1 MVMKFR
7 VIKNMI
13 KQGFQG
19 MWRNRSMGLA
29 SITSISSVLMILGVV
44 LIIVLSINNLVMDT
58 KDKFDEIQIYIKD
71 DVSDEKL
78 TEIEDLIS
86 NNEGVLSVMYESK

>member
-1 MVMKFR
+1 MAMKFR

-29 SITSISSVLMILGVV
+29 SVTSISSVLMILGLV
-44 LIIVLSINNLVMDT
+44 LIMVLRCMIVLP
-58 KDKFDEIQIYIKD
+58 
-71 DVSDEKL
+71 
-78 TEIEDLIS
+78 
-86 NNEGVLSVMYESK
+86 